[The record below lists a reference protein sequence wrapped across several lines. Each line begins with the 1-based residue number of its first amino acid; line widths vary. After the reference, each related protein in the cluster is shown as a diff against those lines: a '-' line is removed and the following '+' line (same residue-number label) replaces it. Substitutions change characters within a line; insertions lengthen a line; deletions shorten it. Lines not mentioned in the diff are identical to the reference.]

1 MKRQLCPWNFKLF
14 WLQESQLL
22 GGGNFKTGWPI
33 SIVGHIHA
41 CPTRFLAQRARDVY
55 DIENI
60 ENTVG
65 GKKKV
70 FLVR

>member
-1 MKRQLCPWNFKLF
+1 RRVNF
-14 WLQESQLL
+14 L

-60 ENTVG
+60 ENRWQKKSFF
-65 GKKKV
+65 GKIKMSV
-70 FLVR
+70 SRMNYE